1 VKPKLIASWQSRIES
16 DFAAA
21 SLSWFD
27 RGAFSLSSRGAFIV
41 AIVSSCFFISGC
53 GITDLRAEVRAEA
66 PIGSSRAHLYQVL
79 REKNLVAYNPILQ
92 HWRVHT
98 NGGGV
103 DALDYGEFP
112 QAGQTPQPIAD
123 SSMADFFEGERKNF
137 NSRNP
142 FVYVK
147 YSWKVCRLAVQA
159 ILFDRKDRVKEYRE
173 LGESGFCR

>member
-1 VKPKLIASWQSRIES
+1 LPGTIVS
-16 DFAAA
+16 DFTAL
-21 SLSWFD
+21 SLSRLD
-27 RGAFSLSSRGAFIV
+27 RHVFSLSSRVAFIV
-41 AIVSSCFFISGC
+41 ALASLCFFISGC

-66 PIGSSRAHLYQVL
+66 PVGSSRARLYKIL

-92 HWRVHT
+92 HWRVHQ

-112 QAGQTPQPIAD
+112 QAGQTPQPISD
-123 SSMADFFEGERKNF
+123 SSMDDFFQGERKHF

-147 YSWKVCRLAVQA
+147 YSWNVCRLAVQA
-159 ILFDRKDRVKEYRE
+159 ILFDREDRVKEYRE